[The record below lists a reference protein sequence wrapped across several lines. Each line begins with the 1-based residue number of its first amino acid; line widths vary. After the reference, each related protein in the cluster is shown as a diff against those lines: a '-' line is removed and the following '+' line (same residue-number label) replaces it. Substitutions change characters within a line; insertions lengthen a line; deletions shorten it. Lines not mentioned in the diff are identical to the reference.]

1 MSFFSFQ
8 RFRAAT
14 IARSLEFL
22 RDRSALAWNLMFP
35 VLMVLGFAAIF
46 SGPGQPVFKVA
57 VIAPVEPS
65 AELHPFLATPHIQF
79 YREND
84 LDAARRKVARHR
96 IDLLLEFSSDATGV
110 HPRYWVNPE
119 SAKGALAEKL
129 LLAAGGTTPDKQQE
143 TGKAI
148 RYVDWAVPG
157 ILGVNLMFSC
167 LWGVG
172 YVIVRYRKSGHLKRL
187 NATPLRAL
195 EFVSAQIVSRLA
207 LVMTTTTLMFVGC
220 NLFMHF
226 PMEGSYLDLFVLTL
240 IGALSLTSMGLLVA
254 ARVGSEE
261 ISGGLLNLIS
271 SPMMIL
277 SGAFFSL
284 DGSPRWVQA
293 IADVFPLT
301 HLLSAARSIMLD
313 GVPLLDLGGPLLML
327 LGTTAACMAFG
338 SLLFKWTSD

>member
-1 MSFFSFQ
+1 MFSFR

-14 IARSLEFL
+14 LARSIEFL

-57 VIAPVEPS
+57 LVASAEPT
-65 AELHPFLATPHIQF
+65 AELHPFFATPHVQF
-79 YREND
+79 YREAD
-84 LDAARRKVARHR
+84 VEAAKRKVARHR
-96 IDLLLEFSSDATGV
+96 VDLLMAFDGAT
-110 HPRYWVNPE
+110 PRYWINPE
-119 SAKGALAEKL
+119 SPKGELAEKL
-129 LLAAGGTTPDKQQE
+129 LLGSGGPAPQKEQIAGKP
-143 TGKAI
+143 I

-207 LVMTTTTLMFVGC
+207 LVMTTTTMMFMGC

-226 PMEGSYLDLFVLTL
+226 PMEGSYLDLFILTL
-240 IGALSLTSMGLLVA
+240 IGSLSLTSMGLLVA

-261 ISGGLLNLIS
+261 ISGGLLNVIS

-293 IADVFPLT
+293 LADVFPLT
-301 HLLSAARSIMLD
+301 HMLSAARSIMLD
-313 GVPLLDLGGPLLML
+313 GTRLIDLGTPLLYL
-327 LGTTAACMAFG
+327 LGTTVVCMAFG
-338 SLLFKWTSD
+338 SLLFKWTQD

>member
-1 MSFFSFQ
+1 MGFSFQ

-14 IARSLEFL
+14 VARSIEFL

-35 VLMVLGFAAIF
+35 VLMVVGFAAIF

-57 VIAPVEPS
+57 VVAASEPTIAM
-65 AELHPFLATPHIQF
+65 HPFFGTPHVQF
-79 YREND
+79 YREPE
-84 LDAARRKVARHR
+84 LEAAKRKVARHR
-96 IDLLLEFSSDATGV
+96 VDLLLDFSGEPA
-110 HPRYWVNPE
+110 RYWINPE
-119 SAKGALAEKL
+119 SPKGELAEKL
-129 LLAAGGTTPDKQQE
+129 LLGSGGTAPEKQQA
-143 TGKAI
+143 TGKPI

-207 LVMTTTTLMFVGC
+207 LVMTTTTMMFVGC

-240 IGALSLTSMGLLVA
+240 IGSLSLTSMGLLVA

-261 ISGGLLNLIS
+261 ISGGLLNVIS

-284 DGSPRWVQA
+284 DGSPRWVQMLA
-293 IADVFPLT
+293 EIFPLT
-301 HLLSAARSIMLD
+301 HMLAAARSIMLD
-313 GVPLLDLGGPLLML
+313 GTRLIDLGYPLLVL
-327 LGTTAACMAFG
+327 LGTTVLCMSFG
-338 SLLFKWTSD
+338 SLLFKWTQD

>member
-1 MSFFSFQ
+1 MMFSLG
-8 RFRAAT
+8 RFRAAFV
-14 IARSLEFL
+14 ARSLEFL

-57 VIAPVEPS
+57 VVAAAEPG
-65 AELHPFLATPHIQF
+65 AALHPFLQTPHVQF
-79 YREND
+79 YREPE
-84 LDAARRKVARHR
+84 LDAAVRKVARHR
-96 IDLLLEFSSDATGV
+96 VDLLLDFSAPV
-110 HPRYWVNPE
+110 PRYWTNPE
-119 SAKGALAEKL
+119 SAKGALVERL
-129 LLAAGGTTPDKQQE
+129 LLASGGATPEKQQAR
-143 TGKAI
+143 GKPI
-148 RYVDWAVPG
+148 RYVDWAMPG

-187 NATPLRAL
+187 NATPLSAL

-207 LVMTTTTLMFVGC
+207 LVMVTTTIMFVGC
-220 NLFMHF
+220 NAFMHF
-226 PMEGSYLDLFVLTL
+226 PMEGSYLELFLLTV
-240 IGALSLTSMGLLVA
+240 IGCLSLTSMGLLVA

-261 ISGGLLNLIS
+261 ISGGLLNFLS

-284 DGSPRWVQA
+284 DGSPRWVQL
-293 IADVFPLT
+293 IAEAFPLT

-313 GVPLLDLGGPLLML
+313 GAHLADLGYPLAML
-327 LGTTAACMAFG
+327 LGTTALCLTAG
-338 SLLFKWTSD
+338 SLLFKWTQD

>member
-1 MSFFSFQ
+1 MGFSFQ

-14 IARSLEFL
+14 IARSIEFL

-35 VLMVLGFAAIF
+35 VLMVVGFAAIF

-57 VIAPVEPS
+57 VVAS
-65 AELHPFLATPHIQF
+65 AEPTTEMHPFFGTPHVQF
-79 YREND
+79 YREPE
-84 LDAARRKVARHR
+84 LEAAKRKVARHR
-96 IDLLLEFSSDATGV
+96 VDLLLDFSGDK
-110 HPRYWVNPE
+110 PRYWTNPE
-119 SAKGALAEKL
+119 SPKGELVEKL
-129 LLAAGGTTPDKQQE
+129 LLGSGGVAPEKQQA
-143 TGKAI
+143 TGKPI

-207 LVMTTTTLMFVGC
+207 LVMTTTTMMFVGC

-226 PMEGSYLDLFVLTL
+226 PMEGSYIDLFILTL
-240 IGALSLTSMGLLVA
+240 IGSLSLTSMGLLVA

-261 ISGGLLNLIS
+261 ISGGLLNVIS

-284 DGSPRWVQA
+284 DGSPRWVQGLA
-293 IADVFPLT
+293 EIFPLT
-301 HLLSAARSIMLD
+301 HMLAAARSIMLD
-313 GVPLLDLGGPLLML
+313 GTRLIDLGYPLLILV
-327 LGTTAACMAFG
+327 GTTVVCMSFG
-338 SLLFKWTSD
+338 SLLFKWTQD

>member
-1 MSFFSFQ
+1 MSIFSFQ
-8 RFRAAT
+8 RFRAAA

-22 RDRSALAWNLMFP
+22 RDRSALAWNLLFP

-57 VIAPVEPS
+57 VIATAEPS
-65 AELHPFLATPHIQF
+65 PALHPFLSTPHVQF
-79 YREND
+79 YRED
-84 LDAARRKVARHR
+84 SLEAATRKVARHR
-96 IDLLLEFSSDATGV
+96 VDLLLEFGDGSS
-110 HPRYWVNPE
+110 PRYWVNPE
-119 SAKGALAEKL
+119 SAKGTLAEKL
-129 LLAAGGTTPDKQQE
+129 LLASGGAVPDKQRA

-148 RYVDWAVPG
+148 RYVDWALPG

-195 EFVSAQIVSRLA
+195 EFVSAQIVSRVA

-220 NLFMHF
+220 DLFMHF
-226 PMEGSYLDLFVLTL
+226 PMEGAYLDLFVLTL
-240 IGALSLTSMGLLVA
+240 VGAVSLTAMGLLVA

-271 SPMMIL
+271 TPMMIL

-293 IADVFPLT
+293 IADAFPLT

-313 GVPLLDLGGPLLML
+313 GAALADLGGPLLML
-327 LGTTAACMAFG
+327 LATTAACMAFG
-338 SLLFKWTSD
+338 SLLFKWTPD

>member
-1 MSFFSFQ
+1 MSIFSFQ

-22 RDRSALAWNLMFP
+22 RDHSALAWNLMFP

-57 VIAPVEPS
+57 VVSAAEPGPG
-65 AELHPFLATPHIQF
+65 LHPFLATPHVQF
-79 YREND
+79 YREPA
-84 LDAARRKVARHR
+84 LDAATRKVSRHR
-96 IDLLLEFSSDATGV
+96 IDLLLEFSDAPGSR
-110 HPRYWVNPE
+110 PRYWVNPE
-119 SAKGALAEKL
+119 SPKGALAERL
-129 LLAAGGTTPDKQQE
+129 LLAAGGAAPEKQQA
-143 TGKAI
+143 TGKPI

-226 PMEGSYLDLFVLTL
+226 PMEGSYLDLFLLTL
-240 IGALSLTSMGLLVA
+240 FGALSLTSMGLLVA

-261 ISGGLLNLIS
+261 ISGGLLNVIS

-284 DGSPRWVQA
+284 DGSPQWVQA
-293 IADVFPLT
+293 VADVFPLT
-301 HLLSAARSIMLD
+301 HLLAAARSIMLD
-313 GVPLLDLGGPLLML
+313 GTSLLDLGAPIAML
-327 LGTTAACMAFG
+327 LGTTAACLAFG

>member
-1 MSFFSFQ
+1 MSIFSFQ

-22 RDRSALAWNLMFP
+22 RDRSALAWNLLFP

-65 AELHPFLATPHIQF
+65 PALHPFFATPHVQF
-79 YREND
+79 YREAS
-84 LDAARRKVARHR
+84 LDAATRKVSRHR
-96 IDLLLEFSSDATGV
+96 VDLLLQFGETSP
-110 HPRYWVNPE
+110 PRYWVNPE

-129 LLAAGGTTPDKQQE
+129 LLASGGAVPDKQRA
-143 TGKAI
+143 TGKPI
-148 RYVDWAVPG
+148 RYVDWALPG

-195 EFVSAQIVSRLA
+195 EFVSAQIVSRVA

-220 NLFMHF
+220 DLFMHF
-226 PMEGSYLDLFVLTL
+226 PMEGSYVDLFLLTL
-240 IGALSLTSMGLLVA
+240 IGAVSLTAMGLLVA

-271 SPMMIL
+271 TPMMIL

-293 IADVFPLT
+293 IAEAFPLT

-313 GVPLLDLGGPLLML
+313 GASLPDLGGPLLML
-327 LGTTAACMAFG
+327 LATTAACMAFG
-338 SLLFKWTSD
+338 SLLFKWTPD

>member
-1 MSFFSFQ
+1 MGFSFQ

-14 IARSLEFL
+14 VARSIEFL

-35 VLMVLGFAAIF
+35 VLTVVGFAAIF

-57 VIAPVEPS
+57 VVAASEPTK
-65 AELHPFLATPHIQF
+65 EMHPFFATPHIQF
-79 YREND
+79 YREPE
-84 LDAARRKVARHR
+84 LEAAKRKVARHR
-96 IDLLLEFSSDATGV
+96 VDLLLDFEGEQ
-110 HPRYWVNPE
+110 PRYWTNPE
-119 SAKGALAEKL
+119 SPKGELVEKL
-129 LLAAGGTTPDKQQE
+129 LLSSGGVTPAKQQA
-143 TGKAI
+143 TGKPI

-207 LVMTTTTLMFVGC
+207 LVMTTTTMMFVGC

-226 PMEGSYLDLFVLTL
+226 PMEGSYLDLFILTL
-240 IGALSLTSMGLLVA
+240 IGSLSLTSMGLLVA

-261 ISGGLLNLIS
+261 ISGGLLNVIS

-293 IADVFPLT
+293 VSEIFPLT
-301 HLLSAARSIMLD
+301 HMLSAARSIMLD
-313 GVPLLDLGGPLLML
+313 GAHLTDLGYPLLVLV
-327 LGTTAACMAFG
+327 GTTVVCMTFG
-338 SLLFKWTSD
+338 SLLFKWTQD

>member
-1 MSFFSFQ
+1 
-8 RFRAAT
+8 
-14 IARSLEFL
+14 
-22 RDRSALAWNLMFP
+22 
-35 VLMVLGFAAIF
+35 
-46 SGPGQPVFKVA
+46 VFKVA
-57 VIAPVEPS
+57 VVSSPEPGPD
-65 AELHPFLATPHIQF
+65 LHPFLATPHVQF
-79 YREND
+79 YREED
-84 LDAARRKVARHR
+84 LEAATRKVARHR
-96 IDLLLEFSSDATGV
+96 VDLLLEFPDAAGAR
-110 HPRYWVNPE
+110 PRYWVNPE
-119 SAKGALAEKL
+119 SAKGVLAERL
-129 LLAAGGTTPDKQQE
+129 LLAAGGTVPEKQQAA
-143 TGKAI
+143 GKPI

-226 PMEGSYLDLFVLTL
+226 PMEGSYLDLFLLTL
-240 IGALSLTSMGLLVA
+240 FGALSLTSMGLLVA

-261 ISGGLLNLIS
+261 ISGGLLNVIS

-284 DGSPRWVQA
+284 DGSPHWVQTVA
-293 IADVFPLT
+293 NVFPLT
-301 HLLSAARSIMLD
+301 HLLAAARSIMLD
-313 GVPLLDLGGPLLML
+313 GSSLLSLGGPLAML
-327 LGTTAACMAFG
+327 LGTTAVCLAFG

>member
-22 RDRSALAWNLMFP
+22 RDRSALAWNLLFP

-57 VIAPVEPS
+57 VIAPAEPS
-65 AELHPFLATPHIQF
+65 PALHPFLATPHVQF
-79 YREND
+79 YRED
-84 LDAARRKVARHR
+84 SLDAAVRKVARHR
-96 IDLLLEFSSDATGV
+96 IDLLIEFSSKR
-110 HPRYWVNPE
+110 PRYWVNPE
-119 SAKGALAEKL
+119 SPKGALAERL
-129 LLAAGGTTPDKQQE
+129 LLASGGTTPEKQHA

-220 NLFMHF
+220 NFLMHF

-261 ISGGLLNLIS
+261 ISGGLLNMIS

-313 GVPLLDLGGPLLML
+313 GTSLLDLGGPLLML
-327 LGTTAACMAFG
+327 LATTAACMAFG